1 MHCGECCRVCCSGV
15 LLQWCAV
22 ACAVTH
28 ESTMYTHIHP
38 VSPGFFFLF
47 SSSPL
52 LPRLPVPPLL
62 PLLPLLPL
70 PQANVALGLDPNL
83 RVEQLNELSNLGY
96 DVQAHT
102 GNTGHTGHGGNG
114 GNPEF
119 NGLNVNGLI
128 SPDQASSAMVAMDWQ
143 EREAMNQRIQNQ
155 QGALLGVK

>member
-1 MHCGECCRVCCSGV
+1 M
-15 LLQWCAV
+15 
-22 ACAVTH
+22 
-28 ESTMYTHIHP
+28 
-38 VSPGFFFLF
+38 
-47 SSSPL
+47 
-52 LPRLPVPPLL
+52 
-62 PLLPLLPL
+62 
-70 PQANVALGLDPNL
+70 ALGLDPNL

-155 QGALLGVK
+155 QGALLGVRRVIEGTHSVLCSSGRCKVQGETQGEESTCTNTYECRTLICVCVVCVVCLLCIEGMEGMESKTESKNMWTCWY

>member
-1 MHCGECCRVCCSGV
+1 MNQPCILIYIRY
-15 LLQWCAV
+15 LL
-22 ACAVTH
+22 
-28 ESTMYTHIHP
+28 
-38 VSPGFFFLF
+38 GFS

-155 QGALLGVK
+155 QGALLGVRGYRGNQQGRY